1 MVDVAPE
8 KVLGNIPKAIRE
20 SILSEIEKKTVE
32 MKNDENAK
40 GFSSCNAV
48 LKRFFHTD
56 YR

>member
-20 SILSEIEKKTVE
+20 SVLSEIEKKTVE

-40 GFSSCNAV
+40 GI
-48 LKRFFHTD
+48 
-56 YR
+56 